1 MMNEKSMVT
10 AYSMV
15 KEMCEFFD
23 VELNEEM
30 SFNEVFS
37 LIIKKMKQYVEVMP
51 IRTVNEITQLLESK
65 IDTLT
70 TWEAELL
77 KKLRVRQLA
86 WAE

>member
-1 MMNEKSMVT
+1 MMNKKSMVT

-30 SFNEVFS
+30 GFNEVFS

-70 TWEAELL
+70 AWEAELL
-77 KKLRVRQLA
+77 KKLQVRQLA